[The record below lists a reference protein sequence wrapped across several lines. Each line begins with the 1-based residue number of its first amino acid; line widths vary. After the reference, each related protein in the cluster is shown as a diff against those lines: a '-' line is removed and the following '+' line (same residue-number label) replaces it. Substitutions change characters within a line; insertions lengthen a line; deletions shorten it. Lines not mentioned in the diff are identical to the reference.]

1 MAQLAATARL
11 RRSAFAAAGALSAL
25 ALAACGPAT
34 VSTSQFSGESK
45 AVAQTISDLQKD
57 AQNRDQNKICDHDLA
72 STVVTRLRAAGASC
86 PTAINNQLKE
96 VDNFDLSLASAGA
109 ITVNGNTATARVKTT
124 SANKTRFETLTL
136 VKEGTRWKVA
146 SLQ

>member
-1 MAQLAATARL
+1 MAIRALPGLARRLPLAA
-11 RRSAFAAAGALSAL
+11 AALLSGAG
-25 ALAACGPAT
+25 LAACGPT
-34 VSTSQFSGESK
+34 SVSTSQFRGENK

-57 AQNRDQNKICDHDLA
+57 AQNRDQNKICKNDLA
-72 STVVTRLRAAGASC
+72 STVVARLRAAGASC
-86 PTAINNQLKE
+86 PSAINNQLKE

-109 ITVNGNTATARVKTT
+109 ITISGSSATARVKTT

-146 SLQ
+146 GLR